1 MKRLS
6 FPLPPCGGGLGWGV
20 ASWVRGAIPVLWFV
34 IAFFILIF
42 NIPADAQQ
50 VTGATEKERHVRGKI
65 AEVSPTSI
73 VVNAREGRVRLN
85 LPDPVTVLKLSKGDF
100 TDVTFGV
107 YVGAVSRRL
116 DKYSP
121 IVRDSMSWLHLGYE
135 LRVFDESLRG
145 LALGHTKWDL
155 NPDSVISHG
164 WVDDMEIRVLSIK
177 YGPTEEEETD
187 VDVPRDV
194 PVLKLSIGDP
204 SLLKAGANVFIGAEG
219 GEVSFIMVGEGGIV
233 PPL

>member
-1 MKRLS
+1 MKRIAS
-6 FPLPPCGGGLGWGV
+6 VPLFFLF
-20 ASWVRGAIPVLWFV
+20 L
-34 IAFFILIF
+34 IAFFMLILDM
-42 NIPADAQQ
+42 PVGAQQ
-50 VTGATEKERHVRGKI
+50 VIESTEKERHIRGKI
-65 AEVSPTSI
+65 AEVNATSI
-73 VVNAREGRVRLN
+73 VVNAREGKVRLN
-85 LPDPVTVLKLSKGDF
+85 LPNEVTVLKLSKGDF
-100 TDVTFGV
+100 TDVAFGT
-107 YVGAVSRRL
+107 YVGSVSKRL

-155 NPDSVISHG
+155 SPDSVMTHG
-164 WVDDMEIRVLSIK
+164 WIDDMEIRVISIK

-194 PVLKLSIGDP
+194 PVLKLSMGDP
-204 SLLKAGANVFIGAEG
+204 SLLKAGANVFIGAEK
-219 GEVSFIMVGEGGIV
+219 GEASFIMVGEGGIV